1 MCIDADMTTDTEKVY
16 NQNRD
21 HFCPRLPVNFAEIQK
36 AVSQETDKFIAAA
49 PPSAIVSIVE
59 AICRRFRLD
68 TPCKAI
74 LETLTSSEAQP
85 K

>member
-49 PPSAIVSIVE
+49 PPRAIVSMVE

-74 LETLTSSEAQP
+74 LEALTSSEAQP